1 MTLTQPKPHRTDL
14 MRVSLTSLPSTGQLE
29 LHGYVSE
36 SPAGSQS
43 GPHRHPYSTLVYV
56 LAGTYRLEVG
66 ERGQTVTDYTVGQ
79 AFSEP
84 AGVIVNGRAMTDSR
98 LLVIVPTE
106 PGRPESE
113 AV

>member
-1 MTLTQPKPHRTDL
+1 MK
-14 MRVSLTSLPSTGQLE
+14 VSLTSLPASGPLE
-29 LHGYVSE
+29 LHSYISE

-66 ERGQTVTDYTVGQ
+66 ERRETVTDYTAGQ

-84 AGVIVNGRAMTDSR
+84 AGVTVNGRAMTHSR
-98 LLVIVPTE
+98 LLVIVPAE
-106 PGRPESE
+106 PRKPESE